1 MQSQETQA
9 CVKKKKKQT
18 PSPQAPEVKRRRRE
32 RGLQGVLINH
42 TQMKLVQMF
51 SSFRHTQE
59 AEDRRM
65 RVEWKGLSIWEG
77 RQEPAGPRDAAP
89 PLARPPQGC

>member
-1 MQSQETQA
+1 MG
-9 CVKKKKKQT
+9 
-18 PSPQAPEVKRRRRE
+18 
-32 RGLQGVLINH
+32 GLQGVLINH

-65 RVEWKGLSIWEG
+65 WIEWKGLSIWEG
-77 RQEPAGPRDAAP
+77 RQEPAGPRNTAGEN
-89 PLARPPQGC
+89 RPPFVGPPRLAS